1 MKHRIGIRR
10 EDKDPTEKRAPL
22 TPEQVKTLIA
32 EHQVEVVVEPSS
44 NRIFRDE
51 EYRRVGAT
59 VSEDLADC
67 NIIFG
72 VKEIPKDRFLPEHT
86 YCFFSHTIKG
96 QAYNMPMLQRM
107 LDLKDTLIDYE
118 KVTDEKGRRL
128 IFFGRF
134 AGYAGMIDTLWAF
147 GQRLG
152 WEGIDTPFKQIRQA
166 LNYPSLKAAKASIK
180 AVGEAIQREGLPE
193 SLTPLVC
200 GFAGYGQVSQGAQ
213 EIYDHLPVETISP
226 TDLAAFVQSGNYS
239 SKKVY
244 KVVFKEEDMVR
255 PVDPKDR
262 FELQDYYQHP
272 EKYRGRFEEY
282 LPYLTLLVNGIYWE
296 PKYPRLVTK
305 QFLRSWYE
313 REKQPRLRV
322 IGDITCDIE
331 GSIECNLEATNSL
344 NPIYVYNPFEEKI
357 AYGCE
362 GVGPV
367 ILAVDKLPSELPR
380 EASESFGK
388 ALLPF
393 VPALARADY
402 TVPFQALEIPP
413 EFKRAVIAHQG
424 QLTPNYEYLR
434 EYLERE

>member
-1 MKHRIGIRR
+1 MRNRIGIRK
-10 EDKDPTEKRAPL
+10 EDKDPTEKRVPL
-22 TPEQVKTLIA
+22 TPKQVKTLI
-32 EHQVEVVVEPSS
+32 EHHHVEVVVEPAP
-44 NRIFRDE
+44 NRIFKDE
-51 EYRRVGAT
+51 EYRQVGAT
-59 VSEDLADC
+59 VSDDLSQC

-72 VKEIPKDRFLPEHT
+72 VKEIPKKQFLPEHT

-96 QAYNMPMLQRM
+96 QSYNMPMLQRM
-107 LDLKDTLIDYE
+107 LDLRDTLIDYE
-118 KVTDEKGRRL
+118 KVTDENGRRL

-147 GQRLG
+147 GQRLA
-152 WEGIDTPFKQIRQA
+152 WEGLDTPFKQIKQA
-166 LNYPSLKAAKASIK
+166 LNYPSLEAAKDSIK
-180 AVGEAIQREGLPE
+180 AVGAAIQQKELPE
-193 SLTPLVC
+193 SLIPLVC

-213 EIYDHLPVETISP
+213 EIFDLLPVETISP
-226 TDLAAFVQSGNYS
+226 KELAAFMKAGHFSA
-239 SKKVY
+239 KKVY

-255 PVDPKDR
+255 PANPNDR
-262 FELQDYYQHP
+262 FDLQDYYQHP
-272 EKYRGRFEEY
+272 EKYVGRFEEY

-305 QFLRSWYE
+305 QFLRHWYE
-313 REKQPRLRV
+313 REQQPRLRV

-344 NPIYVYNPFEEKI
+344 NPIYVYHPLEEKI
-357 AYGCE
+357 TYGWE
-362 GVGPV
+362 GIGPV
-367 ILAVDKLPSELPR
+367 VLAVDKLPSELPR

-402 TVPFQALEIPP
+402 TVPFEALEIPP

-424 QLTPNYEYLR
+424 KLTPDYEYLQK
-434 EYLERE
+434 YLTTV

>member
-1 MKHRIGIRR
+1 MRNRIGIRK
-10 EDKDPTEKRAPL
+10 EDKDPTERRVPL

-44 NRIFRDE
+44 NRIFQDE
-51 EYRRVGAT
+51 EYRQAGAMI
-59 VSEDLADC
+59 SEDLADC

-147 GQRLG
+147 GQRLT
-152 WEGIDTPFKQIRQA
+152 WDGIDTPFKQIKQA
-166 LNYPSLKAAKASIK
+166 LNYPSLEAAKASIK
-180 AVGEAIQREGLPE
+180 AVGEAIQRKGLPE

-213 EIYDHLPVETISP
+213 EIYDLLPVETISP
-226 TDLAAFVQSGNYS
+226 AELAAFVQSGNHS
-239 SKKVY
+239 NKKVY
-244 KVVFKEEDMVR
+244 KVVFKEEDMAR
-255 PVDPKDR
+255 PLDPKHR

-344 NPIYVYNPFEEKI
+344 NPIYVYNPFTEKI
-357 AYGCE
+357 TYGWE

-367 ILAVDKLPSELPR
+367 VLAVDKLPSELPR

-402 TVPFQALEIPP
+402 TVSFQALEIPP

-424 QLTPNYEYLR
+424 QLTPDYEYLR